1 MTNDEP
7 AAKTRHHGK
16 IDLTEG
22 KIWVTI
28 VKFSIPI
35 LLSYLLQTFYSIAD
49 AAICGYTLSAEEVAG
64 VNDTG
69 SISFL
74 FLQFAFGCTAGMSVL
89 IANSIGKKDPADTR
103 KAFATLILLGFLI
116 IAVVT
121 CIGLFTVDPL
131 LRLLGVTPSDSAV
144 NDAVYNAAHT
154 YISVICGGMI
164 GQYFYNMICS
174 VLRSVGDSVTPLVFL
189 AVSTVLNITLDLL
202 FILGFRWGV
211 AGAAAATVVSQ
222 CISALGCFIFT
233 FIRYKELRL
242 RFADFKAIRLR
253 YAVRSLWQGVPL
265 GLQFSVLAFGIITMS
280 NGVIAF
286 DKSPTGVMAAG
297 TPAQIGYSAACK
309 LDSILA
315 TPFNAL
321 GTAMLSFCGQNHGAG
336 RYDRVKRGV
345 TQALCIML
353 VLTAFD
359 ITAGLLLSIG
369 GAYQHI
375 FLAADKITAETIRYG
390 NVYLYAALP
399 CFGFLGGI
407 FVLRNAVQGLEKP
420 LYPFLAGIAELAAR
434 IGICLL
440 LPSLVNGGP
449 IDSSSGTLTY
459 FCLCLADPGAWIAA
473 DILLGIAAVRYV
485 YKRKPKT
492 VQSPVAI
499 AADAP
504 ASDICVPQDAEPLT
518 AATTESE
525 PEPFTTDAAPLTNEP
540 SSNTDESA
548 DAVNEPDTA
557 ENA

>member
-1 MTNDEP
+1 MTN
-7 AAKTRHHGK
+7 ATSTASTRHRGK
-16 IDLTEG
+16 IDLTDG

-89 IANSIGKKDPADTR
+89 IANSIGKKDPADAR
-103 KAFATLILLGFLI
+103 KAFATLILLGVLI
-116 IAVVT
+116 VAVVT
-121 CIGLFTVDPL
+121 AVGLVTVDPL
-131 LRLLGVTPSDSAV
+131 LRLLGVTPSDSTV
-144 NDAVYNAAHT
+144 NNAVYRAAHT
-154 YISVICGGMI
+154 YITVICIGMV
-164 GQYFYNMICS
+164 GQYFYNMICC
-174 VLRSVGDSVTPLVFL
+174 VLRSVGDSITPLVFL

-222 CISALGCFIFT
+222 CLSALGCFIFT

-242 RFADFKAIRLR
+242 HLADFKAIRFTYALR
-253 YAVRSLWQGVPL
+253 TLWQGVPL

-286 DKSPTGVMAAG
+286 DKSPAGVMTAG

-309 LDSILA
+309 LDNILA
-315 TPFNAL
+315 TPFSAL

-336 RYDRVKRGV
+336 KFDRVKRGV
-345 TQALCIML
+345 TQSLCIML
-353 VLTAFD
+353 IITAFD
-359 ITAGLLLSIG
+359 IAVGLLLTVG

-390 NVYLYAALP
+390 NTYLYAALP
-399 CFGFLGGI
+399 CFGFLGLI
-407 FVLRNAVQGLEKP
+407 FVLRNAVQGLGKP
-420 LYPFLAGIAELAAR
+420 LYPFLAGIAELVAR
-434 IGICLL
+434 IGICLV
-440 LPSLVNGGP
+440 LPALVSGGP
-449 IDSSSGTLTY
+449 INSSSGTLAY

-473 DILLGIAAVRYV
+473 DILLGIAAVLYV
-485 YKRKPKT
+485 YKRKPQT
-492 VQSPVAI
+492 ATLSAI
-499 AADAP
+499 AADSVSEMDTP
-504 ASDICVPQDAEPLT
+504 IDAERLT
-518 AATTESE
+518 AATAECD
-525 PEPFTTDAAPLTNEP
+525 PAPVPDEP
-540 SSNTDESA
+540 SQTP
-548 DAVNEPDTA
+548 NEPDDATNESA
-557 ENA
+557 PEENA